1 MQQAQSSP
9 TAGHLFLADEGLSA
23 KVLLRWGRSPSN
35 HLGRL
40 SRRPPGRGRCPVDG
54 ASCLGTG
61 GLRLAHGLLLDD
73 LALALIVEAWWD
85 LRLGG

>member
-1 MQQAQSSP
+1 M
-9 TAGHLFLADEGLSA
+9 
-23 KVLLRWGRSPSN
+23 
-35 HLGRL
+35 
-40 SRRPPGRGRCPVDG
+40 DG

-85 LRLGG
+85 LRPGGWPLHRGLGLGGVSSRNLRGLSSG